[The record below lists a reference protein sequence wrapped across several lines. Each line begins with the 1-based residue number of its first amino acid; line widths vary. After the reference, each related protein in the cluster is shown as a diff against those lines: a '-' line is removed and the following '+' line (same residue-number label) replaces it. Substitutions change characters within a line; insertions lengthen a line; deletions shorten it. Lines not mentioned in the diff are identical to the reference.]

1 MDQDSKR
8 PTGKEKHQVVRPN
21 PPADSDEAVDKP
33 LFDQPDHSMLDEEP
47 DGWDQAP
54 TDIHD
59 PKMKRHSRKEG
70 KGGTP
75 DPGDKRP
82 RID

>member
-1 MDQDSKR
+1 MAQD
-8 PTGKEKHQVVRPN
+8 PTQPVRKSAQGPERPN
-21 PPADSDEAVDKP
+21 APLEPDEAARAP
-33 LFDQPDHSMLDEEP
+33 MFAQPDHSMLEEEF

-75 DPGDKRP
+75 DPGDRRP